1 MPILNRTLTFRTD
14 EGSII
19 HSCRLDIC
27 LFVELA
33 SEGELRSSSLEE
45 IIEVFIS
52 MEQIQTYR
60 LSLFQT
66 VTVQHLLCKSL
77 QIFSRFLSI
86 QISEE
91 ISSKKR
97 AFICDKSLKMMKLV
111 LKIGCASDITYLAML
126 YYKNFQYEQ
135 SLRHLQRAQQ
145 KMSKPYVIY
154 YDQVNE
160 EIYRRAMAGVSLTDR
175 MRKCFI
181 FDIKL
186 NDQYVYI
193 DELVPEQ
200 EASKADSA
208 GNFIFPL

>member
-1 MPILNRTLTFRTD
+1 
-14 EGSII
+14 
-19 HSCRLDIC
+19 
-27 LFVELA
+27 
-33 SEGELRSSSLEE
+33 
-45 IIEVFIS
+45 
-52 MEQIQTYR
+52 
-60 LSLFQT
+60 
-66 VTVQHLLCKSL
+66 
-77 QIFSRFLSI
+77 
-86 QISEE
+86 
-91 ISSKKR
+91 
-97 AFICDKSLKMMKLV
+97 MMKLV

-145 KMSKPYVIY
+145 KMSKHYVIY

-160 EIYRRAMAGVSLTDR
+160 EIYRRAMAGVSLSDR

-208 GNFIFPL
+208 GILHIPPLVMLHMLFVLNHHSPRDTVRSQQSLQNLHTLLLYDNGAHVPIHAKHISWQILGICQQTCGDYHGALNSFQRSLQQKPFHAIQKATMFRIQGINVFLLQTLR